1 MSLAHGMPKE
11 ATWAGD
17 EGKGIR
23 REGGKEGLI
32 QKAGTAG
39 GDGARGGCHG
49 VNGLVRSFGR
59 DDSSE
64 ARERAERK
72 VPLDD
77 EDDDGGFWRENEGIS
92 DGGEQE
98 RGAWRASASGPS

>member
-1 MSLAHGMPKE
+1 MDYKSRLKRVNSPPKCRSPAECQKKPHGH
-11 ATWAGD
+11 GD

-39 GDGARGGCHG
+39 GDGGGCHG

-64 ARERAERK
+64 ARERA
-72 VPLDD
+72 
-77 EDDDGGFWRENEGIS
+77 S
-92 DGGEQE
+92 
-98 RGAWRASASGPS
+98 GAQSAAG

>member
-1 MSLAHGMPKE
+1 M
-11 ATWAGD
+11 ATA
-17 EGKGIR
+17 R
-23 REGGKEGLI
+23 
-32 QKAGTAG
+32 
-39 GDGARGGCHG
+39 RGGCHG

-92 DGGEQE
+92 DGRGGEQE
-98 RGAWRASASGPS
+98 RGAWRASASGPSYS